1 MVSARECICFI
12 ESPLKMM
19 KNAFYLAYYKTR
31 NSGTRST
38 GGTAE
43 HPRNSGRT
51 TEHYPEHQRNTPEY
65 QRNTN
70 VTPVEHA
77 GTTERY
83 NTKNNCIVFKRKF
96 KPENLNFQVRVETF
110 FIVDI
115 NFLIIFFSFLRL
127 VYT

>member
-1 MVSARECICFI
+1 
-12 ESPLKMM
+12 M

-31 NSGTRST
+31 NSGTRNT

-43 HPRNSGRT
+43 HPETVAEQLNIT
-51 TEHYPEHQRNTPEY
+51 RNTPEY

-70 VTPVEHA
+70 VTTVEQP

-83 NTKNNCIVFKRKF
+83 NTKNNCIIFTRKF
-96 KPENLNFQVRVETF
+96 KPQNLNFQVRIETF
-110 FIVDI
+110 FIADI
-115 NFLIIFFSFLRL
+115 IFLIIFFSFLRL